1 MNAIREKWIKTK
13 LEKLKELESYQ
24 VAESTEMIACRLGI
38 PSENI
43 FKLNF
48 NENLFIPRQK
58 LLQLMTEVA
67 EQCDPRIYP
76 QEEEQ
81 RLREK
86 ISEYIQVPEQNITI
100 GNASDELIDRI
111 TRLFLDKGDNA
122 VSVTPTFPIFAQCTK
137 RQGAGFIAVPLQD
150 NFKLDTAAL
159 LEKFSSQT
167 SLLYL
172 CSPNN
177 PPGNQFKL
185 PEVETLIREFTGIVI
200 LDEAYAEFADYTMV
214 SRINEFENLI
224 VLRTFSKA
232 FGLAALRLGYAVSNR
247 SLAKALSEKATLPFP
262 VSAFTLRM
270 GTKIL
275 ENIELMQTAAKEL
288 KIERKKLIKRLDQIT
303 GVQAFD
309 SQANFV
315 LFNVDDPAGQLYQTL
330 LKRGL
335 FIKKIGKIL
344 RWDNCFRST
353 VGLPHMNDSLLSALK
368 EIIE

>member
-1 MNAIREKWIKTK
+1 MNAIREKWVETK

-24 VAESTEMIACRLGI
+24 VTESIEMIACRLGI
-38 PSENI
+38 PSEDI

-48 NENLFIPRQK
+48 NENLFIPRER
-58 LLQLMTEVA
+58 LLQLMNEVVV
-67 EQCDPRIYP
+67 ECDPRIYP

-81 RLREK
+81 KLREK
-86 ISEYIQVPEQNITI
+86 ISEYIKIPGQNITI

-111 TRLFLDKGDNA
+111 TRLFLEKGENA
-122 VSVTPTFPIFAQCTK
+122 VSVSPTFPIFAQCAK
-137 RQGAGFIAVPLQD
+137 RQGADFIAVPLHD
-150 NFKLDTAAL
+150 NFKLDITAL
-159 LEKFSSQT
+159 LEKFSSKT

-177 PPGNQFKL
+177 PTGNQFKST
-185 PEVETLIREFTGIVI
+185 EVETLLQEFTGIVI
-200 LDEAYAEFADYTMV
+200 LDEAYAEFADYTLV
-214 SRINEFENLI
+214 PHINEFENLI
-224 VLRTFSKA
+224 ILRTFSKA

-247 SLAKALSEKATLPFP
+247 TLAKTLSEKAPLPFP

-270 GTKIL
+270 GEKIL
-275 ENIELMQTAAKEL
+275 ENVELMENAAKEL
-288 KIERKKLIKRLDQIT
+288 KIERKKLIKKLNQIT

-315 LFNVDDPAGQLYQTL
+315 LFNIDKPAGKIYQTL
-330 LKRGL
+330 LQRGL
-335 FIKKIGKIL
+335 LIKKIGKIL

-353 VGLPHMNDSLLSALK
+353 VGLPHMNDSLLNALT